1 MVTGHTALCGTH
13 RPSETLLEQQQVL
26 RETPTGS
33 EGQNPEWHSGL
44 CTHNSAD

>member
-1 MVTGHTALCGTH
+1 MVTGLYVAPHSEPQTQGGTFSAA
-13 RPSETLLEQQQVL
+13 P
-26 RETPTGS
+26 GS